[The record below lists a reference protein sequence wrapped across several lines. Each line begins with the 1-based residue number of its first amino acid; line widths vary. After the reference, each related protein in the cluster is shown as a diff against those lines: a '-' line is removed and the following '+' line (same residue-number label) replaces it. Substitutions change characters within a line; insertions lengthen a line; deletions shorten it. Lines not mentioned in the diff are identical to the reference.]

1 MSSKNRIRFF
11 NTISVRIASWY
22 LLSVLL
28 ILLFTGIFLFYR
40 LRHTLNKETDN
51 ILLDESE
58 YVAQS
63 IQKNSYT
70 TNDLIRLIEI
80 KSSSKRY
87 LRTSIRLYDTEQST
101 FIGSE
106 SFFAPDLKISSDD
119 IAKIVK
125 GEYIFNQIRVESLR
139 SPYRLLT
146 RPVMIG
152 NSCKYILQV
161 GIYMKLSYKTVENM
175 QENFL
180 MSVPILIVLGIVGG
194 WLISRKSL

>member
-11 NTISVRIASWY
+11 NTISVKIASWY

-28 ILLFTGIFLFYR
+28 ILLFTGIFLYYR

-70 TNDLIRLIEI
+70 TEDLIRLIEI

-106 SFFAPDLKISSDD
+106 SFFAPDLK
-119 IAKIVK
+119 
-125 GEYIFNQIRVESLR
+125 
-139 SPYRLLT
+139 
-146 RPVMIG
+146 
-152 NSCKYILQV
+152 
-161 GIYMKLSYKTVENM
+161 
-175 QENFL
+175 
-180 MSVPILIVLGIVGG
+180 
-194 WLISRKSL
+194 RKNHT